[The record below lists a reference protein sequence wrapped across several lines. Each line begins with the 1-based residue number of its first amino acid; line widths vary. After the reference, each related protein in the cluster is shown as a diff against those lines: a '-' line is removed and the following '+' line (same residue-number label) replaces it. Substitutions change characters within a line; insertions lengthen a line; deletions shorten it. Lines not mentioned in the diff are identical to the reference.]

1 MAAAPVAPGDLV
13 ALVDHRTREVARV
26 VFWEENALRVA
37 LETPAAARALGREVT
52 VDAACVRGLLRATG
66 FVRERR
72 ERELAVAL
80 DAAPELVQRRE
91 HVRASAELPVVV
103 ESLDMPGATAGRTID
118 AGGGGARLELPRH
131 ELSRDDLVRIELELP
146 DGEPVEASARVV
158 RVYGD
163 DVSVEFRGI
172 AWGER
177 ERLIR
182 FVFAR
187 LRSGARIW

>member
-1 MAAAPVAPGDLV
+1 MEGAPVAPGDLV
-13 ALVDHRTREVARV
+13 ALVDHRMRTVARV
-26 VFWEENALRVA
+26 VLWEDNALRVA
-37 LETPAAARALGREVT
+37 LETPAAARSVAREVT
-52 VDAACVRGLLRATG
+52 VDAACTRGLLRATG

-72 ERELAVAL
+72 QRELAL
-80 DAAPELVQRRE
+80 DAAPALVQRRE
-91 HVRASAELPVVV
+91 HVRASAELPLLVDG
-103 ESLDMPGATAGRTID
+103 LDVPGSATGQTVD
-118 AGGGGARLELPRH
+118 VGGGGARLGLRGH
-131 ELSRDDLVRIELELP
+131 TLSRDDLVRVEIELPE
-146 DGEPVEASARVV
+146 GEPVEATARVV

-187 LRSGARIW
+187 LRAGARVW